1 MLENDNND
9 MHLIRGL
16 SEAGAGDK
24 ALNRRAGTEI
34 RSLEESKEGKT
45 EEVAMKSKL
54 LTLGDDQDEKHKT
67 AEVKDV
73 EEGKD
78 AMKSGERGDAG
89 VAKEKEAD
97 DTGDQEFPKDRRES

>member
-89 VAKEKEAD
+89 VAKEKEAED
-97 DTGDQEFPKDRRES
+97 SGDQEFPKDRRES